1 MGFTSFGGA
10 GGPGFSPTAFTTTF
24 TDSAYTATPG
34 ERVISNGATVTMP
47 SSPTA
52 GDVVLVGRVGS
63 SSVSIQPNGNELIET
78 ADVGYIE
85 QDSTVALISDGSD
98 WYAVDGSEFV
108 SAIPDSGALH
118 EWYLNEGSGT
128 TAQDNISNAD
138 MSLSGE
144 FWQQG
149 VGVGDYVLN
158 FDGSDNEASVSSSD
172 LNNWTDSGAALF
184 QAYPRDLNSR
194 QYFFFHQTN
203 RDRLYFEIN
212 GSLSS
217 GLRIALAGSTITLS
231 GLNTSDISTNEW
243 QGFALSW
250 DNGSFDVYIY
260 DFATSSI
267 KSTTGTY
274 TGSAQQNGDLYFGS
288 EGGDDYLDAKM
299 DFPALFDDYKTENEI
314 ANFFDDVGAFY

>member
-108 SAIPDSGALH
+108 SAIPDSVVDGFEDGDITTKSADWDGWKGNTGDLTAQQTTVLKGDWTGKF
-118 EWYLNEGSGT
+118 EVTGTGNQIQTERSSGT
-128 TAQDNISNAD
+128 KNNFVVWAQADGDTGGADDGNAWHMRFNMNVGTYIGDLVFNDSN
-138 MSLSGE
+138 GNVE
-144 FWQQG
+144 WEG
-149 VGVGDYVLN
+149 TEVLAGWSVDTLYKLRFEWEWAN
-158 FDGSDNEASVSSSD
+158 DQVTIIINDTDEGTYGFANSVSE
-172 LNNWTDSGAALF
+172 LVEFEHRNNT
-184 QAYPRDLNSR
+184 YK
-194 QYFFFHQTN
+194 
-203 RDRLYFEIN
+203 N
-212 GSLSS
+212 GT
-217 GLRIALAGSTITLS
+217 RATFI
-231 GLNTSDISTNEW
+231 
-243 QGFALSW
+243 
-250 DNGSFDVYIY
+250 DNV
-260 DFATSSI
+260 
-267 KSTTGTY
+267 GTY
-274 TGSAQQNGDLYFGS
+274 
-288 EGGDDYLDAKM
+288 
-299 DFPALFDDYKTENEI
+299 
-314 ANFFDDVGAFY
+314 